1 MNKIVK
7 ISVILPGYEAR
18 YVVGEQI
25 QIKPNS
31 GNTLGMS
38 YEDNIVLEIKRTQI
52 SFEEYGFEIK
62 ILSGL
67 ILQIKESQPGLHIIT
82 QEEVNESN

>member
-25 QIKPNS
+25 QIKTNS
-31 GNTLGMS
+31 GNTLNKAF
-38 YEDNIVLEIKRTQI
+38 EDDVVKKIVRTQI
-52 SFEEYGFEIK
+52 TFEEYGFEIK
-62 ILSGL
+62 TLSGL
-67 ILQIKESQPGLHIIT
+67 ILQIKESQPGLQIIT